1 LFFWFLAVEH
11 CMSDSTSDHSPP
23 PADDAGP
30 AGAGHVDAA
39 SQEIAAIYAKALLS
53 AAETAG
59 KTAKIVEDAAEIVG
73 WLAGEPKFEQV
84 LASELLGDDEKQGII
99 DRVFVP
105 RYDGTLID
113 FLRILS
119 RRDRLGLLRPI
130 LRELARQHSEIR
142 GNIRVQVTTATALSD
157 AAATQLAKAL
167 RPLVA
172 GEPQLEI
179 TVDPE
184 LIGGAVVRI
193 GDTVYDGSV
202 ARQLQRLESQMIN
215 RSVHEIQSRRDR
227 FRHSGGN

>member
-1 LFFWFLAVEH
+1 
-11 CMSDSTSDHSPP
+11 MSDSNPDHSPS
-23 PADDAGP
+23 PAADADP
-30 AGAGHVDAA
+30 AGAGGLDAA
-39 SQEIAAIYAKALLS
+39 SQEIAATYARALLS
-53 AAETAG
+53 ASETAG
-59 KTAKIVEDAAEIVG
+59 KTAQIVAEAGQIVG
-73 WLAGEPKFEQV
+73 WLANQPKFEQV

-105 RYDGTLID
+105 RYDGTLVD
-113 FLRILS
+113 FLRVLS

-130 LRELARQHSEIR
+130 LHEFGRLHSEGR
-142 GNIRVQVTTATALSD
+142 GNVRVQVTTATELTE
-157 AAATQLAKAL
+157 AAASKLAKAL
-167 RPLVA
+167 KPLVA
-172 GEPQLEI
+172 GEPQLEV

>member
-1 LFFWFLAVEH
+1 
-11 CMSDSTSDHSPP
+11 MSDSNDHSPSATAES
-23 PADDAGP
+23 ADG
-30 AGAGHVDAA
+30 GGMDAA

-53 AAETAG
+53 ATETAG
-59 KTAKIVEDAAEIVG
+59 KTAEIVTEAEQIVG
-73 WLAGEPKFEQV
+73 WLAGVPKFEQV
-84 LASELLGDDEKQGII
+84 LASELLGDDEKQGMI
-99 DRVFVP
+99 DRVFAS
-105 RYDGTLID
+105 RYDATLVD

-130 LRELARQHSEIR
+130 LRSFVQQHSELR
-142 GNIRVQVTTATALSD
+142 GKVRVKVTTAAALSE
-157 AAATQLAKAL
+157 AAAKQLAKAL
-167 RPLVA
+167 EPLVA

>member
-1 LFFWFLAVEH
+1 
-11 CMSDSTSDHSPP
+11 MSDSTPDPSPL
-23 PADDAGP
+23 PAADAGL

-39 SQEIAAIYAKALLS
+39 SQEIAAIYAKALLAS
-53 AAETAG
+53 TEAAG
-59 KTAKIVEDAAEIVG
+59 KTAKIVEEVAQIVG
-73 WLAGEPKFEQV
+73 WLAGEPRFEQV

-99 DRVFVP
+99 DRVFAP
-105 RYDGTLID
+105 RYDVTLVD
-113 FLRILS
+113 FLRVLS

-130 LRELARQHSEIR
+130 LREVDRQHSEIR
-142 GNIRVQVTTATALSD
+142 GNVRIQVTTATALSE
-157 AAATQLAKAL
+157 AAAQKFATAL

>member
-1 LFFWFLAVEH
+1 
-11 CMSDSTSDHSPP
+11 M
-23 PADDAGP
+23 
-30 AGAGHVDAA
+30 DAA
-39 SQEIAAIYAKALLS
+39 TQEIAAIYAKALLS

-59 KTAKIVEDAAEIVG
+59 KAARIVDEAEQIVG
-73 WLAGEPKFEQV
+73 WLAGQPKFEQV

-99 DRVFVP
+99 DRVFAP

-113 FLRILS
+113 FLRVLS
-119 RRDRLGLLRPI
+119 RRDRLGLLGPI
-130 LRELARQHSEIR
+130 LREFDRQHSEVR
-142 GNIRVQVTTATALSD
+142 GNVRVQVTTAAALPE
-157 AAATQLAKAL
+157 AAAKQLAKAL
-167 RPLVA
+167 KPLAA
-172 GEPQLEI
+172 GEPQLEV

>member
-1 LFFWFLAVEH
+1 
-11 CMSDSTSDHSPP
+11 MTDSSPQPSPP
-23 PADDAGP
+23 PAADAGLAA
-30 AGAGHVDAA
+30 AGRLDAA

-59 KTAKIVEDAAEIVG
+59 KTDKIVAEAAEIVG
-73 WLAGEPKFEQV
+73 WLAGAPKFEQV
-84 LASELLGDDEKQGII
+84 LASELLGDDERQGII
-99 DRVFVP
+99 DRVFAA
-105 RYDGTLID
+105 RYDGTLVD
-113 FLRILS
+113 FLRVLS
-119 RRDRLGLLRPI
+119 RRDRLRLLRPI
-130 LRELARQHSEIR
+130 LREFDRQHSEVR
-142 GNIRVQVTTATALSD
+142 GNVRVHVTTAAPLPE
-157 AAATQLAKAL
+157 AAAKQLAKAL
-167 RPLVA
+167 RPLVT
-172 GEPQLEI
+172 GEPQLET

>member
-1 LFFWFLAVEH
+1 
-11 CMSDSTSDHSPP
+11 MTDSVPQPSPP
-23 PADDAGP
+23 PAADAGL
-30 AGAGHVDAA
+30 AGAGRLDAA

-53 AAETAG
+53 ATETAG
-59 KTAKIVEDAAEIVG
+59 KTDKIVAEAAEIVG

-84 LASELLGDDEKQGII
+84 LASELLGDDERQGII
-99 DRVFVP
+99 DRVFAP
-105 RYDGTLID
+105 RCDGTLID
-113 FLRILS
+113 FLRVLS

-130 LRELARQHSEIR
+130 LREFGRQHSEVR
-142 GNIRVQVTTATALSD
+142 GNVRVQVTTATALPE
-157 AAATQLAKAL
+157 AAAKQLAKAL
-167 RPLVA
+167 RPLVT